1 MKNPIKNESVKVSA
15 LLDQAHLMA
24 RGRWPAGQPRLLT
37 NTFADLQPFH
47 CHADSFCLCFSESN
61 VTLDIRTRN
70 SFFFPLGG
78 WATRKK
84 KKKMNSWQTCYH
96 SFVNTP
102 TRNKD
107 FFTNFFFFLPSIKW
121 NQFLRGKKQTN
132 KQTKKLVS
140 GHRSQTENLIHFTR
154 CPLVDYRFWLLFKNR
169 NRKVFAM
176 G

>member
-1 MKNPIKNESVKVSA
+1 MKNPIKNESVNVSA

-37 NTFADLQPFH
+37 NTFAELQPFH
-47 CHADSFCLCFSESN
+47 CHADSFCLCFLELN
-61 VTLDIRTRN
+61 VTLDIRTRK
-70 SFFFPLGG
+70 FFFP
-78 WATRKK
+78 WWMSNQKK
-84 KKKMNSWQTCYH
+84 IMNSWQTCYH

-107 FFTNFFFFLPSIKW
+107 FFTNFFSSFLPSIKW
-121 NQFLRGKKQTN
+121 NQFLREKKQTN

-154 CPLVDYRFWLLFKNR
+154 CPLVDYRFWLLFKNG